1 MYPSDIR
8 RWSENH
14 AAVTARELKE
24 MRRNPLSPSDAF
36 KAAMSL
42 LEFDEACNGSPF
54 ERKEDVLAAEA
65 DQQGWNAWA
74 MLRARWNR
82 GR

>member
-1 MYPSDIR
+1 MDPSEIR
-8 RWSENH
+8 RWAENH

-24 MRRNPLSPSDAF
+24 MRLNPLSSSDAF

-54 ERKEDVLAAEA
+54 EREEDALAVQA
-65 DQQGWNAWA
+65 DQQGWDAWA
-74 MLRARWNR
+74 KLRAHWNH

>member
-1 MYPSDIR
+1 MDAQDIR

-36 KAAMSL
+36 RAAMSL

-54 ERKEDVLAAEA
+54 EREDDLLEAQA
-65 DQQGWNAWA
+65 DQQARNAWA
-74 MLRARWNR
+74 MLRARWNS

>member
-1 MYPSDIR
+1 MDPSDIR

-54 ERKEDVLAAEA
+54 ERRDDLEA
-65 DQQGWNAWA
+65 QDDQRKWDAWTK
-74 MLRARWNR
+74 LRANWNSSR
-82 GR
+82 